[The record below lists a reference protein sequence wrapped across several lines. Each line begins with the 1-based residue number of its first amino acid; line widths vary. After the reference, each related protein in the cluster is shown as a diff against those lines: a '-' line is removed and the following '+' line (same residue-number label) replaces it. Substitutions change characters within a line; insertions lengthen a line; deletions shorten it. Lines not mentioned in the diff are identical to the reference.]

1 MTDTPTSEISTLSL
15 HDALPIFLKD
25 ILDEYD
31 PDIFMV
37 CELQNQYG
45 AYLILNT
52 ALNYNGEK
60 YMMAPFVPSQSGA
73 LDHQDRKST
82 RLNSS
87 HVRISY
93 AVFCLKKKKQ
103 SI

>member
-1 MTDTPTSEISTLSL
+1 MKTLKPTLLLLFFLLTLGTHAQDTIRTMMYNVLDFPSAYPANRASI
-15 HDALPIFLKD
+15 LKD

-73 LDHQDRKST
+73 LDHQQ
-82 RLNSS
+82 L
-87 HVRISY
+87 
-93 AVFCLKKKKQ
+93 
-103 SI
+103 